1 MAEYIEREEYCEKH
15 CRCSNEYC
23 DKESCPIWKA
33 PAADVAPVGWISVK
47 DKMPE
52 PETEV
57 LAVCM
62 RNGYRF
68 ICPVIFED
76 GTMLTQNSMWNW
88 YELENYGTYSEENDD
103 YFVPEGWWENRQ
115 FTPDDIY
122 NNPVDCTV
130 THWMPLPE
138 PPDERARKAAEMQD
152 ADVSAFGVHFANV
165 QRDFNDLIGALGR
178 IRAAAPETGEK
189 LTSAVRALVEKM
201 GGTL

>member
-1 MAEYIEREEYCEKH
+1 MADYKDREKLLAKIDEAFFETDPDGKEQIGVLK
-15 CRCSNEYC
+15 CRAIIREFY
-23 DKESCPIWKA
+23 DDYPL
-33 PAADVAPVGWISVK
+33 PDVEPEGWISVK
-47 DKMPE
+47 DKLPE

-57 LAVCM
+57 LAVCV

-68 ICPVIFED
+68 VCPVIFED

-103 YFVPEGWWENRQ
+103 YFIPEGWWENRQ

-138 PPDERARKAAEMQD
+138 PPMSARMDGESNGKAD
-152 ADVSAFGVHFANV
+152 
-165 QRDFNDLIGALGR
+165 
-178 IRAAAPETGEK
+178 
-189 LTSAVRALVEKM
+189 
-201 GGTL
+201 

>member
-1 MAEYIEREEYCEKH
+1 MAKYIDLEAAFEAITDLAGKAPTRSAYEAV
-15 CRCSNEYC
+15 
-23 DKESCPIWKA
+23 WKSA
-33 PAADVAPVGWISVK
+33 RVLKKIPAADVAPVGWISVK
-47 DKMPE
+47 DKLPE

-57 LAVCM
+57 LAVCV

-76 GTMLTQNSMWNW
+76 GTMLTRNSMWNW

-138 PPDERARKAAEMQD
+138 PPKED
-152 ADVSAFGVHFANV
+152 
-165 QRDFNDLIGALGR
+165 
-178 IRAAAPETGEK
+178 
-189 LTSAVRALVEKM
+189 
-201 GGTL
+201 